1 MSPGVR
7 VAGCQRGVGLVE
19 WMIALVIGL
28 ILLSG
33 VVQIFVANQSAY
45 RESRQLARMQNTVA
59 HTMDLLVRDL
69 RGATAVDTG
78 TPGRL
83 GVTRNRTADWCGQP
97 PGESEI
103 FYWVADE
110 TLRCGPDPDAGGQ
123 ALVEGLAPGS
133 TLQAT
138 PVRHPVDHDLLG
150 LDLALDLRLGGDET
164 RRFHFRVAL
173 RQAILQRL

>member
-7 VAGCQRGVGLVE
+7 SAGCQRGVGLVE

-33 VVQIFVANQSAY
+33 VVQIFVAHQSAY
-45 RESRQLARMQNTVA
+45 RESQQLARVQNTVA

-83 GVTRNRTADWCGQP
+83 GVTRTRTVDWCGQP
-97 PGESEI
+97 PGTSEV
-103 FYWVADE
+103 FYWVADA
-110 TLRCGPDPDAGGQ
+110 TLRCGPDPEASGQ
-123 ALVEGLAPGS
+123 ILVEGLAPGS
-133 TLQAT
+133 ALEAI
-138 PVRHPVDHDLLG
+138 PVRHPVDHGLLG
-150 LDLALDLRLGGDET
+150 LDLALDLRMHDDQT

-173 RQAILQRL
+173 RRAILQRL